1 MCVYDQELAI
11 GLPTMCVYDQE
22 LEQEL
27 NTDLADLELEA
38 DLEVEEQI
46 ARGEDKDSKNKQKH
60 NNYYT

>member
-1 MCVYDQELAI
+1 MNVAMAI
-11 GLPTMCVYDQE
+11 GLPTMFVYDQE

-46 ARGEDKDSKNKQKH
+46 ARGENNPVDKDSVGI
-60 NNYYT
+60 YII